1 MIIDAF
7 LANDE
12 LDLAKFRITFL
23 SQKVARFYIGESQQT
38 HQGRSKELHFSQAAE
53 KLRKI
58 NPHVHVVEIPPVVAG
73 NEDMTAREREET
85 QRDWFLNFV
94 TTQHPDDVIVF
105 TDIDEVPSFEQLAW
119 AEENLGP
126 TEVRTLP
133 MQFAFR
139 FANWLLRPVSQ
150 DYRPGVILGGQG
162 FRPLLRNSDLP
173 PVPGEKG
180 AHLSYVG
187 FGADQLKEKFSSFS
201 HTELDVKHL
210 YQNSVLDFA
219 NEWGID
225 HIGRPGQPG
234 FGLLARATPGQM
246 NSVLAGAVEMF
257 PEWEKEFP
265 HKGSLRRLVAS
276 SALSSFRATGKS
288 DYLKDPES
296 SVLSL
301 RFLRH
306 LASIALHT
314 TIRITRTGKLL
325 KRLRLVG

>member
-1 MIIDAF
+1 MIVDAF

-12 LDLAKFRITFL
+12 IDLAKFRITFL
-23 SQKVARFYIGESQQT
+23 AGHVARFYIGESQQT
-38 HQGRSKELHFSQAAE
+38 HQGRSKKLHFSQALD
-53 KLRKI
+53 KLRTI
-58 NPHVHVVEIPPVVAG
+58 NPDVQVVEIPAVVAG

-94 TTQHPDDVIVF
+94 AAQHPDGVIIF
-105 TDIDEVPSFEQLAW
+105 TDIDEVPSLEQLAW
-119 AEENLGP
+119 AEKNLDP
-126 TEVRTLP
+126 AEVRTLP

-139 FANWLLRPVSQ
+139 FANWLLRPVTQ

-187 FGADQLKEKFSSFS
+187 FGAEQLKEKFSSFS

-225 HIGRPGQPG
+225 HIGRPGQTG
-234 FGLLARATPGQM
+234 FGLLAPATPELM
-246 NSVLAGAVEMF
+246 NSVLLGAIEMF
-257 PEWEKEFP
+257 PTWGREFP
-265 HKGSLRRLVAS
+265 RKNFLRRLVAS
-276 SALSSFRATGKS
+276 SALSSFRATGKN
-288 DYLKDPES
+288 DYLKDPDS
-296 SVLSL
+296 PIWSPK
-301 RFLRH
+301 FLRH
-306 LASIALHT
+306 LVSIAVHT
-314 TIRITRTGKLL
+314 TIRFTRTGKIL
-325 KRLRLVG
+325 KRLGVIG